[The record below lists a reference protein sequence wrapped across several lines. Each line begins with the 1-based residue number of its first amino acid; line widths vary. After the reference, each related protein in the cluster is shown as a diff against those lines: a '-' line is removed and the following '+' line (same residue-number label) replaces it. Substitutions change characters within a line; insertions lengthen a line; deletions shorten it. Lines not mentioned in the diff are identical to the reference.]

1 MRRLLLVAVAL
12 VIIFELLA
20 LAAAGTQAPL

>member
-20 LAAAGTQAPL
+20 LAAGGPQAPL